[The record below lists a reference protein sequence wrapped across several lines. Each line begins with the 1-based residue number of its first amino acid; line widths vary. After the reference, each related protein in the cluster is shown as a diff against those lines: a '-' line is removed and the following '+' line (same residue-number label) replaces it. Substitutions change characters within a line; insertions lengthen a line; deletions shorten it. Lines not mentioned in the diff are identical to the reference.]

1 MKSHVSMWLLCYVLS
16 LATACKKELNSSV
29 TDSSSAMLLNEQ
41 QYNPQE
47 FRAANFSIMKAID
60 NPWLP
65 LFPGTVFRYI
75 NTINEDGKTSHE
87 HIQVTVTSDIKK
99 ILGVNCEVVHDQVKE
114 NGEVTEDTY
123 DWYAQDVFGNVW
135 YFGEYTQ
142 ALTDTGWSTEGSWE
156 AGVQGALPG
165 IVMFADP
172 GLFIGTTYHQEFL
185 QGVAEDEARVIN
197 ITSNATV
204 AYGHFTNCVKTKE
217 FTRLTAG
224 DIEFKFYA
232 KDIGQVLTKS
242 ETEREELISITKN

>member
-1 MKSHVSMWLLCYVLS
+1 MWLLCFVLC

-29 TDSSSAMLLNEQ
+29 NAAGSATLLKEQ
-41 QYNPQE
+41 NPEPQE
-47 FRAANFSIMKAID
+47 FRAANFLFVKGID
-60 NPWLP
+60 NPYFP
-65 LFPGTVFRYI
+65 LEPGTVFHYI
-75 NTINEDGKTSHE
+75 NTINEDGETSHE

-114 NGEVTEDTY
+114 GGEVTEDTY
-123 DWYAQDVFGNVW
+123 DWYAQDIFGNVW

-156 AGVQGALPG
+156 AGVDGALPG

-172 GLFIGTTYHQEFL
+172 GLVIGKTYHQEFL
-185 QGVAEDEARVIN
+185 AGVAEDEAKVIN
-197 ITSNATV
+197 TTSNVTV
-204 AYGHFTNCVKTKE
+204 SYGHFTNCVKTKE
-217 FTRLTAG
+217 FTILAPG

-232 KDIGQVLTKS
+232 KGVGQVLTKS